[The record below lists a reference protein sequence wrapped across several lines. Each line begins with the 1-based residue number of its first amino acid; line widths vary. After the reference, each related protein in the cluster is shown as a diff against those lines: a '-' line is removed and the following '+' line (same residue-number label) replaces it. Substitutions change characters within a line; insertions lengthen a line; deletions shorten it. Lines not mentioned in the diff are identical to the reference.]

1 MNTKLYIGN
10 LSFDTTEQDLTD
22 LLSQHGAVSEVAVMM
37 DRVTGRPRGFAFA
50 TMADAQGADAV
61 IRALNGQDFM
71 GRVLTINEA
80 RPREERPAYSG
91 GGGRGGYGGGGGRDR
106 DRGDRGGYGG
116 GRRYN
121 PSATAGDFVYY
132 RTGLLCGS
140 PFCFG

>member
-37 DRVTGRPRGFAFA
+37 DRMTGRPRGFAFA

-61 IRALNGQDFM
+61 IRALNGQEFM
-71 GRVLTINEA
+71 GRALTINEA

-91 GGGRGGYGGGGGRDR
+91 GGGGRGGYGGGGGGGRGGDR
-106 DRGDRGGYGG
+106 GDRGDRGGYGG
-116 GRRYN
+116 GGGRRY
-121 PSATAGDFVYY
+121 
-132 RTGLLCGS
+132 
-140 PFCFG
+140 